1 MNIITTNPN
10 KKTNLSFPLLSLS
23 SIFIVFLVLNSFGHG
38 ANGDLISILCKNAST
53 RDPQLKYDFCV
64 ASLSANPASKPA
76 RDLVELGVISM
87 RTCLKKARSIHSYI
101 AQILEDGKEVPA
113 AKPCLEDCLDLYSDA
128 PDSIPKAVQYFKD
141 KDYSSANIEMSA
153 AMDASVTC
161 EDGFTEVVSQHL
173 ISPLTKQ
180 DGDFFQLTAI
190 SLAITNMV

>member
-1 MNIITTNPN
+1 MTV
-10 KKTNLSFPLLSLS
+10 SFPLLSLS
-23 SIFIVFLVLNSFGHG
+23 SSIFVVFLVLNSFGHG
-38 ANGDLISILCKNAST
+38 ANVDLISDLCKNAST
-53 RDPQLKYDFCV
+53 SDPQLKYDFCV
-64 ASLSANPASKPA
+64 ASLSANPASKNA
-76 RDLVELGVISM
+76 HDLLELGIISM
-87 RTCLKKARSIHSYI
+87 QICLQNATSVHSYI
-101 AQILEDGKEVPA
+101 AQILEDGKQVPA

-128 PDSIPKAVQYFKD
+128 LDSIPKAMQYFMD

-161 EDGFTEVVSQHL
+161 EDGFKEVVSQHL